1 MKRLILITQF
11 RKLVAATWPSEGLV
25 EFSVLRF
32 QRLAPVLIE
41 YESMRRSE
49 FEPQIK
55 KTNVHRTAAPSEA
68 GGKNCCFLSK
78 TTHVVFDILIF
89 NALNFPKNGKQEKLR
104 KSKYVESHS
113 LMN

>member
-1 MKRLILITQF
+1 MKRLMLITQF

-68 GGKNCCFLSK
+68 GGKF
-78 TTHVVFDILIF
+78 VVFCQRPRTWF
-89 NALNFPKNGKQEKLR
+89 STF
-104 KSKYVESHS
+104 
-113 LMN
+113 